1 MAYHESGHALIGWM
15 LEHTDAKGRNL
26 LGSFMD
32 QFVQVHANGKSLL
45 SIVNHILISHLLRMY
60 FYFILRLIGWKLVY
74 LRINLQRIG

>member
-32 QFVQVHANGKSLL
+32 QFVQAHANGKSLL
-45 SIVNHILISHLLRMY
+45 SIVNHILISHPNKFHPYCIIDL
-60 FYFILRLIGWKLVY
+60 ILSILT
-74 LRINLQRIG
+74 